1 MNDWINNFSLCG
13 LLYDIIVIL
22 VECGWLIG
30 KICVKIIDFERIRRS
45 CIKRRIVF
53 DVDWWRIDFTNFKIH
68 TGFTIYGRKE
78 TVWID
83 TKNVKY

>member
-1 MNDWINNFSLCG
+1 MV
-13 LLYDIIVIL
+13 YDIIVIL

-53 DVDWWRIDFTNFKIH
+53 DVDWWRIDTNFKIH
-68 TGFTIYGRKE
+68 AGFTSDLWKKGNCLNWYKKRK
-78 TVWID
+78 VL
-83 TKNVKY
+83 TKP